1 MCGIFG
7 YLGPKNS
14 LNVCLRGLKQLEY
27 RGYDSAGIAGLHQG
41 ELFFIKDAGK
51 IANLE
56 EKIRLKDIRLDL
68 AIGHTRWATHG
79 KPDQINAHPHF
90 DDNNTIALVHNGIIE
105 NYDSLKEMLK
115 KRGIVFRSETDTE
128 VIVQLIAYYYRQELL
143 KKKGLSRAIQKALK
157 LLKGSFAFALVH
169 KDFPDQMIAA
179 TREAPLVIGFD
190 EEGTEAM
197 ISSDPNAFLGQKL
210 KVLFLKNDE
219 IAVVKKGD
227 ISVFDKALKSVDKE
241 VEELDAEYEAPNK
254 EGFEHF
260 LLKEIYEQPLT
271 IQKAILGRYS
281 DEFGTAEFENLNF
294 SAKELLSTSHILIL
308 ACGTSW
314 HAGCIGA
321 AMLEE
326 KARIPTHAEIASE
339 LRYKNPIISNE
350 TLVIAI
356 SQSGETADT
365 IAAVREA
372 KAKGAKVLG
381 ICNVKNSA
389 LTRVSD
395 SCIFLKA
402 GPEISVCS
410 TKAFTSQIAVL
421 ALFSLFMARLR
432 HMNKED
438 GQYLLTELKKMPQK
452 IKQVLEKAPA
462 IKQIAEKYSKYEDFF
477 FLGRR
482 YMYATC
488 LEAALKL
495 KEISYLNA
503 NGYPAGELKH
513 GPIALINENFPVVA
527 FCANKQTYDKTLSSM
542 MEVKARG
549 APILAFAP
557 TGADEVA
564 SIADDVIWLPPTIDE
579 LATFPSSVAGQLL
592 AYYIAKIRGRE
603 IDQPRN
609 LAKSV
614 TVE

>member
-14 LNVCLRGLKQLEY
+14 LKVCLNGLKQLEY
-27 RGYDSAGIAGLHQG
+27 RGYDSAGIAGLHKG
-41 ELFFIKDAGK
+41 ELFLIKDSGK
-51 IANLE
+51 VANLE
-56 EKIRLKDIRLDL
+56 EKIRLKDIQLDL

-143 KKKGLSRAIQKALK
+143 KKKGLSRAVQKSLK

-190 EEGTEAM
+190 DEGTEAM
-197 ISSDPNAFLGQKL
+197 ISSDPNTFLGQKL

-219 IAVVKKGD
+219 IAIVKKGD
-227 ISVFDKALKSVDKE
+227 ISVFDKALKIIPKV
-241 VEELDAEYEAPNK
+241 VEELEAEYEPPNK
-254 EGFEHF
+254 EGFDHF
-260 LLKEIYEQPLT
+260 MLKEIFEQPLT
-271 IQKAILGRYS
+271 VQKAILGRYS
-281 DEFGTAEFENLNF
+281 DDFGTAEFENLNF
-294 SAKELLSTSHILIL
+294 SSKELLSTSHILIL

-389 LTRVSD
+389 LARASD

-402 GPEISVCS
+402 GPEMSVCS

-421 ALFSLFMARLR
+421 TLFSLFMARLR
-432 HMNKED
+432 HMSKEE
-438 GQYLLTELKKMPQK
+438 GQTLIAELKKMPQK
-452 IKQVLEKAPA
+452 IKQVLEKAPS
-462 IKQIAEKYSKYEDFF
+462 IKQIAEKYAKYEDFF

-549 APILAFAP
+549 APILALAP

-564 SIADDVIWLPPTIDE
+564 AIADDVIWLPPTIDE

-592 AYYIAKIRGRE
+592 AYYIAKFRGRE

>member
-7 YLGPKNS
+7 YIGVKNS
-14 LNVCLRGLKQLEY
+14 LKTCLKGLKQLEY
-27 RGYDSAGIAGLHQG
+27 RGYDSAGIAGLFEG
-41 ELFFIKDAGK
+41 KLYCAKDAGK
-51 IANLE
+51 IAALE
-56 EKIRLKDIRLDL
+56 EKIRLQDLKLDL

-79 KPDQINAHPHF
+79 KPDSINAHPHF
-90 DDNNTIALVHNGIIE
+90 DDSEKIALVHNGIIE
-105 NYDSLKEMLK
+105 NYAQLKEMLQAK
-115 KRGIVFRSETDTE
+115 GISFRSETDTE
-128 VIVQLIAYYYRQELL
+128 VIVQLIAYHYNQEQKKQEL
-143 KKKGLSRAIQKALK
+143 SKAVHKTLK
-157 LLKGSFAFALVH
+157 LLKGQFAIALIH
-169 KDFPDQMIAA
+169 KEFPEQIIAA
-179 TREAPLVIGFD
+179 SRESPLAIGYD
-190 EEGTEAM
+190 DAQSETI

-210 KVLFLKNDE
+210 NVLFLKNDE
-219 IAVVKKGD
+219 IAVVKKGTVE
-227 ISVFDKALKSVDKE
+227 VFDKGLKAIKKATE
-241 VEELDAEYEAPNK
+241 QFEAEYAPPSK

-260 LLKEIYEQPLT
+260 MLKEICEQQITVQNAL
-271 IQKAILGRYS
+271 LGRYS
-281 DEFGTAEFENLNF
+281 EEFGTAEFENLNF
-294 SAKELLSTSHILIL
+294 SAKELLATNHILIL

-339 LRYKNPIISNE
+339 LRYKNPIISKE

-365 IAAVREA
+365 IAALREA

-389 LTRVSD
+389 LTRESD

-421 ALFSLFMARLR
+421 SLFALFMGRLR
-432 HMNKED
+432 HMSKEE
-438 GQYLLTELKKMPQK
+438 GQIFLNELKKIPQK
-452 IKQVLEKAPA
+452 IKQVLEKSPH
-462 IKQIAEKYSKYEDFF
+462 IQEIAQKYSKYRDFF

-503 NGYPAGELKH
+503 TGYPAGELKH
-513 GPIALINENFPVVA
+513 GPIALINTNLPLVA
-527 FCANKQTYDKTLSSM
+527 FCANKQTYDKILSNL

-549 APILAFAP
+549 APILALAP
-557 TGADEVA
+557 IGADEVA
-564 SIADDVIWLPPTIDE
+564 KIADDVIWLPPTIDE

-592 AYYIAKIRGRE
+592 AYYIAKIRGTE